1 MAKKDAI
8 DRSLNELFSAERQV
22 RSIHDA
28 LAENAPDV
36 LLDALVRA
44 INTAIAQD
52 DEDEASLR
60 LVRISALLSEIEGPK
75 AMDALIDVLATDLPE
90 ARHAAGEEIEA
101 RAFERFKE
109 VALGVERALTRLP
122 VGSPALPELPYILAD
137 VPEPGVVKLLVKFL
151 EHKDADAVAAAIETA
166 LEIGDPSIAPHIEK
180 LVDDERVVEM
190 ASDQETP
197 DEVTIGELAEEALEL
212 LTEGDDDDVP
222 QVRHSE
228 GT

>member
-28 LAENAPDV
+28 LAENAPEV
-36 LLDALVRA
+36 LLEALVRA

-60 LVRISALLSEIEGPK
+60 LVRIAALLSEIEGPK

-101 RAFERFKE
+101 RAFERT
-109 VALGVERALTRLP
+109 GHGTRS
-122 VGSPALPELPYILAD
+122 GRRRS
-137 VPEPGVVKLLVKFL
+137 LL
-151 EHKDADAVAAAIETA
+151 HRTRRRGRGAIER
-166 LEIGDPSIAPHIEK
+166 G
-180 LVDDERVVEM
+180 
-190 ASDQETP
+190 
-197 DEVTIGELAEEALEL
+197 
-212 LTEGDDDDVP
+212 
-222 QVRHSE
+222 
-228 GT
+228 